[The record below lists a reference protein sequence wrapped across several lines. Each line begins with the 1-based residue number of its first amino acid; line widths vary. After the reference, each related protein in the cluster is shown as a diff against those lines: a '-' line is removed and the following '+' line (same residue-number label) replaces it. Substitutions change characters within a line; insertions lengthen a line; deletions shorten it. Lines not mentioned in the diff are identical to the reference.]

1 MTLEN
6 VIYLIIG
13 LVIGFYI
20 WQKFKPQNLFS
31 EQSKQKAENKEKILL
46 ALRNSKGRK
55 IQNNDVEKL
64 LGVSDATAE
73 RYLDELEKEGK
84 LTQRGK
90 IGQGVFYTLK

>member
-13 LVIGFYI
+13 LMIGFYI
-20 WQKFKPQNLFS
+20 WQRFKPQNLIS
-31 EQSKQKAENKEKILL
+31 GQAQKKTENKEKILEYF
-46 ALRNSKGRK
+46 RNNEK
-55 IQNNDVEKL
+55 IANNDVEKL